1 MKLVLFDDDK
11 TGLLR
16 DGRVVDLSPVL
27 GSLAAQPA
35 QWRMEAVI
43 EGFDEYRPQFEQ
55 LAESE
60 RGVPADS
67 VRIGPPLPRP
77 RHMLCAFSNYLDRE
91 GAQRGIID
99 FFYKGATS
107 IVGTGTT
114 VEVPDL
120 AGATAYQPEP
130 EFAYVIGKQ
139 AKHVSEADAMDHVFG
154 YVNFIDVSARG
165 IQGRRTTFLH
175 KGIDEWA
182 PMGPALVTRDEI
194 ADPQDVRVRLWL
206 NEELQQDYSTS
217 AMAYPVVEQIA
228 WLSRYITLMPG
239 DVIACGTHHEGLCNI
254 NDGDRV
260 DVEVEGLERLS
271 IAVRSHAP
279 RLTERWRPP
288 GVRDTGSAGA

>member
-1 MKLVLFDDDK
+1 MKLVLFDDAK

-27 GSLAAQPA
+27 GSLAEQPA

-43 EGFDEYRPQFEQ
+43 EAFDEYRPQFEQ

-60 RGVPADS
+60 QGVPSDS
-67 VRIGPPLPRP
+67 VQVQAPLPRP
-77 RHMLCAFSNYLDRE
+77 RHLLCAFSNYLERE
-91 GAQRGIID
+91 DAQRRNLD

-114 VEVPDL
+114 IEVPDL
-120 AGATAYQPEP
+120 EGALAYQPEP
-130 EFAYVIGKQ
+130 EIAYVIGKQ
-139 AKHVSEADAMDHVFG
+139 AQHVSEEDAMDHVFG
-154 YVNFIDVSARG
+154 FVNFIDVSCRG
-165 IQGRRTTFLH
+165 LQARRTTFLS
-175 KGIDEWA
+175 KGIDDWA
-182 PMGPALVTRDEI
+182 PMGPALVTKDEI

-217 AMAYPVVEQIA
+217 AMAYPIAEQIA
-228 WLSRYITLMPG
+228 WLSQYITLMPG
-239 DVIACGTHHEGLCNI
+239 DVIACGTHHGGLCNI

-260 DVEVEGLERLS
+260 DVEVDGLERLS

-288 GVRDTGSAGA
+288 GVRDTGPATA